1 MAVVLGAWLRSLFV
15 RCVRAHACVGVQKW
29 IALRATL
36 RPYLKATTSG
46 DVRTDRVRMRFY
58 FEKAYNPDLSTDIYH
73 TTPAP
78 PAAADAEGRGD
89 DAGDASEKKTDSSA
103 GKKASMQASATSASV
118 AARVAGMAAKLAV
131 RHRKLTRVYEWPPV
145 RSELMRYYH
154 VALGSFFAGRAG
166 GQGVNESSLSV
177 LTGTAMLPRKVVKPG
192 RPVSRGNVATS
203 RPGSPDAP
211 GTGRS
216 DRPTFHRRRKML
228 WAKLRACVQ
237 VRVVVG
243 QCGGC
248 NLARG

>member
-103 GKKASMQASATSASV
+103 GKKAAQAAP
-118 AARVAGMAAKLAV
+118 RV
-131 RHRKLTRVYEWPPV
+131 
-145 RSELMRYYH
+145 
-154 VALGSFFAGRAG
+154 
-166 GQGVNESSLSV
+166 
-177 LTGTAMLPRKVVKPG
+177 
-192 RPVSRGNVATS
+192 
-203 RPGSPDAP
+203 
-211 GTGRS
+211 
-216 DRPTFHRRRKML
+216 HRR
-228 WAKLRACVQ
+228 C
-237 VRVVVG
+237 
-243 QCGGC
+243 CC
-248 NLARG
+248 